1 MPSSAISAQQATVRV
16 STATGTA
23 KTITAI
29 SKANPAVV
37 TSTGHAIADGS
48 IVVVDGVT
56 GMAEV
61 NGRVFVTASSAANTF
76 ALRGVDSTNYT
87 TYVSGGSA
95 NVLTMSPIANTKNFN
110 VAIDEANEVD
120 VTNLQSIAKEFRLG
134 LKGSWTMSCD
144 YDVDSLGTD
153 AGQLE
158 LAKAQAAGT
167 TRGYTVTLTNGKV
180 FSGLGYV
187 KGINP
192 GQGSPDGVVS
202 GQFNIRGTNDP
213 CVWV

>member
-1 MPSSAISAQQATVRV
+1 MPSSAISAQQATVRIT
-16 STATGTA
+16 TATGTNR
-23 KTITAI
+23 TITAI
-29 SKANPAVV
+29 SKANPCVV
-37 TSTGHAIADGS
+37 TSTGHGYADGT
-48 IVVVDGVT
+48 IVVIDGVV
-56 GMAEV
+56 GMDQV
-61 NGRVFVTASSAANTF
+61 SGRVFVTTSSAANTF
-76 ALRGVDSTNYT
+76 ALRGVDSTNYG

-95 NVLTMSPIANTKNFN
+95 VSQTMSPIGNTKNFN

-144 YDVDSLGTD
+144 YDVDSVGTD

-158 LAKAQAAGT
+158 LARAQAAGT
-167 TRGYTVTLTNGKV
+167 TRAFTVTLTNGKI